1 MKPQS
6 PAPVKVDA
14 TKTSVET
21 DTPSTATDDLRLYVY
36 IQVRIDPDED
46 STVTFDHRFVRT
58 DSEKSAY
65 ETGQEHM
72 QMDGVVNDYVI
83 DVTEL
88 IDHKERNT

>member
-14 TKTSVET
+14 TKTSAET
-21 DTPSTATDDLRLYVY
+21 GEPSTATDESRLYVY

-58 DSEKSAY
+58 TSVESAY

-72 QMDGVVNDYVI
+72 QMDGVVNDYVV
-83 DVTEL
+83 DVTDMITEEGA
-88 IDHKERNT
+88 K